1 MARFFC
7 LGEFKSIEKEEG
19 ENEGS
24 AVRNPAL
31 ARASRIH
38 GGTCAWFE
46 RSRNPSLLCEEQY
59 QDSLKA
65 CKSLISMLFCFQAPT
80 ILFTDSHNKGALS
93 GASSKFLKK

>member
-31 ARASRIH
+31 ARRRGFTAARVHGLSVAVIPPPLRI
-38 GGTCAWFE
+38 TVSKQA
-46 RSRNPSLLCEEQY
+46 
-59 QDSLKA
+59 
-65 CKSLISMLFCFQAPT
+65 KSLQIIRCGLFSFSDN
-80 ILFTDSHNKGALS
+80 IKIFTDSQKTGE
-93 GASSKFLKK
+93 